1 MEPEK
6 MIQEKLL
13 EVTKGYALVMLKMV
27 VRREK
32 PFILL
37 PMHLIHV
44 EMIIQMGTA
53 IFYLIEQLYL
63 MEAEYPMEQI
73 WLYSQKFKWV
83 NHILVRMVEILESLP
98 KVLIQLKD

>member
-32 PFILL
+32 SFILL
-37 PMHLIHV
+37 LMHRIHV
-44 EMIIQMGTA
+44 ETMIQ
-53 IFYLIEQLYL
+53 
-63 MEAEYPMEQI
+63 
-73 WLYSQKFKWV
+73 
-83 NHILVRMVEILESLP
+83 
-98 KVLIQLKD
+98 